1 MIQFDLSIFFQ
12 RGWFKQPPTRWIL
25 WQVQGVGEAR
35 PFVEGEPT
43 SLGDVSITISRSLG
57 DVQETWGFV
66 LDGWRNWSCPRQQGL
81 DFFIRNLVV
90 ATQIFFYFHPYL
102 RKGSNLTNIFQVGWN
117 HQLGKWAAFCQA
129 CLGILCSF
137 WWYRPGEFGATVFF
151 WSTDPRSKGFLW
163 IPNCYGKHP
172 FWDLFPAHWAVHQRS
187 QGEGWFLAIQ
197 NSLAGGVLLMFPD
210 LVLGIWVDMYTYIYI
225 VSARAPYWIECL
237 RPKAWWCHFGSQH
250 PSLTSPDF

>member
-1 MIQFDLSIFFQ
+1 MRLASGRLKKLILP
-12 RGWFKQPPTRWIL
+12 KTTRIGFL
-25 WQVQGVGEAR
+25 YQK
-35 PFVEGEPT
+35 
-43 SLGDVSITISRSLG
+43 LGGGNSNI
-57 DVQETWGFV
+57 
-66 LDGWRNWSCPRQQGL
+66 
-81 DFFIRNLVV
+81 
-90 ATQIFFYFHPYL
+90 FYFHPYL
-102 RKGSNLTNIFQVGWN
+102 GKGSNLTNIFQVGWN

-197 NSLAGGVLLMFPD
+197 NSLAGAVLLMFPD

-225 VSARAPYWIECL
+225 YNLNMKLLITIKQATVDVETSAKPIASL
-237 RPKAWWCHFGSQH
+237 QH
-250 PSLTSPDF
+250 WVQ